1 MRTAVDLGGVELL
14 SAADVAMR
22 PQSGRIRVL
31 PAVDSS
37 VPSGFFAPLEHED
50 DIGPLPPASPAL
62 LRDRIRRDRPDV
74 IAIAARKLSAPAWL
88 HTDSLREMLSAWPAI
103 LFTCETDELAKRHA
117 AKLHIRSVLPMDL
130 TAGQMRVAVR
140 AAAAGLVVALA
151 HLPGEADAID
161 DTGGDDPEN
170 ARVHHQPLLDQEPLI
185 EHLTARETAVLRLMA
200 RGRGNKEI
208 ASELRISEHTAKFHV
223 SSILAKL
230 GAASRT
236 EAVTIGILH
245 GLVAV

>member
-1 MRTAVDLGGVELL
+1 VEVL
-14 SAADVAMR
+14 SAAEEVVR
-22 PQSGRIRVL
+22 PPSGRIRVL
-31 PAVDSS
+31 PAVDAS
-37 VPSGFFAPLEHED
+37 VPSGFFAPLERED
-50 DIGPLPPASPAL
+50 DLGLLSPASPAL
-62 LRDRIRRDRPDV
+62 LAGRIRSDRPDV

-88 HTDSLREMLSAWPAI
+88 HESSLREILSAQPVI
-103 LFTCETDELAKRHA
+103 LFTGETDELAKRRA
-117 AKLHIRSVLPMDL
+117 AILHICSVLPMDL
-130 TAGQMRVAVR
+130 TAGQMRAAVR
-140 AAAAGLVVALA
+140 AAATGLAVTLV
-151 HLPGEADAID
+151 HLPREADGID
-161 DTGGDDPEN
+161 DAGGDDPEH
-170 ARVHHQPLLDQEPLI
+170 ARVGHQPLLEQEPLI

-245 GLVAV
+245 GLVAI